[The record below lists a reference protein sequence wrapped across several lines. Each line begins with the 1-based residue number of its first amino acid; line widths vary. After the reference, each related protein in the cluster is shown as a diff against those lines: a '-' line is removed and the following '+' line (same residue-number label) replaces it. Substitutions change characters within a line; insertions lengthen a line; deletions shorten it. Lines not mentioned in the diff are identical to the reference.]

1 MLEKNLTELGFLFK
15 TDKATDHHFTDFYHE
30 KLNHLRNDKIN
41 LLEIG
46 IMTGQSLRMWKE
58 YFPNGNIYAVD
69 LNNLKHYQEDRIIIE
84 QCDQTD
90 HIKMNTIFKD
100 VKFDIIIDDGG
111 HSMFQQQFSLISI
124 FNRLKKG
131 GFYILEDLHTSL
143 EYHYFYNNDLSKK
156 TSLELLENFSNKN
169 ENFDAFHVHK
179 DNIKTIYDGIE
190 SCEILKTN
198 DGKSITSIIVKK
210 IDF

>member
-1 MLEKNLTELGFLFK
+1 MIEKNLTELGILFK
-15 TDKATDHHFTDFYHE
+15 TDKATNHHFTDFYHE
-30 KLNHLRNDKIN
+30 KLNHLRNEKIN

-58 YFPNGNIYAVD
+58 YFPNAVIYAVD
-69 LNNLKHYQEDRIIIE
+69 LNDLKHYQEDRILIE

-90 HIKMNTIFKD
+90 HIKMNSIFPN

-124 FNRLKKG
+124 FNRLKRG

-143 EYHYFYNNDLSKK
+143 EYHWFYNKDLSKK
-156 TSLELLENFSNKN
+156 TALELIENFSNKK
-169 ENFDAFHVHK
+169 EEFKGFHVHEE
-179 DNIKTIYDGIE
+179 NIKTIYDKIN
-190 SCEILKTN
+190 SCEIFKTN
-198 DGKSITSIIVKK
+198 EGKSITSIIVKK
-210 IDF
+210 D